1 MTFHILS
8 LGSWAEMIAQKIP
21 VWTLRVHLIKNLSI
35 SNLDTLHLTSLLDK
49 KKKKVS
55 NWHNY
60 SLFYR
65 CNMILSILPLFSNF
79 LKASKKKKKKEKKPH
94 SNWTSTTEH
103 VIFCKKFLQVCIW
116 ASEKKKNSEQ
126 SRTLEIKDSFTVI
139 LVLAYWRTHFLN
151 TIKQPF

>member
-49 KKKKVS
+49 KKKKYQIDIITHFFTDVI
-55 NWHNY
+55 W
-60 SLFYR
+60 
-65 CNMILSILPLFSNF
+65 FSQF
-79 LKASKKKKKKEKKPH
+79 CHYFPIFWKHQKKKKKEKKPH

-116 ASEKKKNSEQ
+116 ASEKKKKTQ
-126 SRTLEIKDSFTVI
+126 SSPEPWK
-139 LVLAYWRTHFLN
+139 
-151 TIKQPF
+151 